1 MEEIKKGL
9 EDDLMRNDSMKFAKK
24 GSEIKEAV
32 NTVLSKLIVEKSTTY
47 SKMEGLIEEIQCL
60 PDMECSS
67 WKLDGYK
74 HLMEGTPKSYSYN
87 KIYGNGEKENTIL
100 GKVSFEGM
108 SPQSQQDK
116 MREYNQLS
124 EKWVDLSISALNL
137 QTISRNLEDKKQY
150 MLTIDQ
156 LTKLGL

>member
-1 MEEIKKGL
+1 MEEMKKGL

-32 NTVLSKLIVEKSTTY
+32 NITLINLTADRKNTF
-47 SKMEGLIEEIQCL
+47 SKMAELVEEIQCL

-100 GKVSFEGM
+100 GKVLFEGM
-108 SPQSQQDK
+108 SPQSQQEK